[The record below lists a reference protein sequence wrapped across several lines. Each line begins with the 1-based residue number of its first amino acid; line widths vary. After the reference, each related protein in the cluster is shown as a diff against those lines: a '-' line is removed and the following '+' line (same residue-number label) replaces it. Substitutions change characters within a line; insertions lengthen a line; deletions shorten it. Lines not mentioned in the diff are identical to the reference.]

1 MIEKIYFDKE
11 TYIWKTNL
19 KLNNYKNEILKEAYH
34 IIDLQKNSVKH
45 DGYAYKQVWKGNLDF
60 DGVINVENKLDLI
73 YQMGIDYC
81 KKIYTQEVNTKFN
94 KVNTDS
100 WVNIVRSKNPV
111 QIQFK
116 HDEIKGVDK
125 FHTHTEIN
133 KQMKSFVPN
142 YTYVYYIQMPDIMEG
157 EDGVLYFKSKN
168 GNEYYIKPEE
178 DELIIME
185 ADMAHAPNNAPKSS
199 IDRIVLAGNV
209 GFEYIKK
216 EKSLL

>member
-1 MIEKIYFDKE
+1 MIEKIYFDEE

-34 IIDLQKNSVKH
+34 IIDLQKNSAK
-45 DGYAYKQVWKGNLDF
+45 DDAYAYKQVWKGDLDF
-60 DGVINVENKLDLI
+60 DGIVNIENKLDLI
-73 YQMGIDYC
+73 LHFGIDYC
-81 KKIYTQEVNTKFN
+81 KKIYIQEVNTKFN

-111 QIQFK
+111 QIHFK
-116 HDEIKGVDK
+116 HNEIKDVDK
-125 FHTHTEIN
+125 FHIHTEIN
-133 KQMKSFVPN
+133 KRMKSFVPN
-142 YTYVYYIQMPDIMEG
+142 YTYVYYIQMPDIMEE
-157 EDGVLYFKSKN
+157 EDGVLYFKNKN